1 MHQLTLPLIA
11 AYADAT
17 SAHCLFRITSSMA
30 LRCRS
35 TERRPTLG
43 TMASSAPSTAAPV
56 RTDPLRCPLCG
67 QSNQCA
73 ITAGLA
79 PESCWC
85 MTTDIAPA
93 ALAAIPEAQRRQSCL
108 CPRCAAGQFPG
119 SAGG

>member
-1 MHQLTLPLIA
+1 
-11 AYADAT
+11 
-17 SAHCLFRITSSMA
+17 MA
-30 LRCRS
+30 F
-35 TERRPTLG
+35 
-43 TMASSAPSTAAPV
+43 SAPSPV
-56 RTDPLRCPLCG
+56 ASTSVDPLRCPLCG

-85 MTTDIAPA
+85 MGADIAPD

-119 SAGG
+119 RAPATTTTTTTTTTATAPRN